1 MTGAARVRRAVP
13 ADVPAMVE
21 VIHTAF
27 AARPALDPPSTQLE
41 ETAASVGRVV
51 DGSGA
56 LVALG
61 PDGSVVGT
69 ILLADHGERLGLHR
83 VSVLP
88 THQGEGI
95 AVAMAQAAEDEAH
108 TRGHSGVELGARVE
122 LPHNVEFWRNLGY
135 AVIDRAGPHLTMARE
150 LPVAIDLATAED
162 TRAAG
167 ARLAG
172 LLRAGDLLILTGD
185 LGAGKTTFTQGLGEG
200 LGVRGQVT
208 SPTFILARTH
218 PSLGDGPGLVHVDA
232 YRLGGIDELDDL
244 DLDTALATSV
254 AVVEWGEQMA
264 EALAEDRLEITLRR
278 RRGSDALVDNDDLDD
293 TDPRE
298 LVVTPVGRRWVGAGL
313 RAVLT
318 GARSHPAEEP
328 GR

>member
-1 MTGAARVRRAVP
+1 MSGTGIRVRRAEP
-13 ADVPAMVE
+13 ADVPGIVE

-27 AARPALDPPSTQLE
+27 AARPVLDPPSTQLQE
-41 ETAASVGRVV
+41 DADSVGRAVA
-51 DGSGA
+51 GAGA
-56 LVALG
+56 LVALA
-61 PDGSVVGT
+61 PDDTIIGT

-88 THQGEGI
+88 SHQGEGA
-95 AVAMAQAAEDEAH
+95 AVAMARAAEAEASA
-108 TRGHSGVELGARVE
+108 RGHVGTELGARVE
-122 LPHNVEFWRNLGY
+122 LPHNVEFWRRLGY

-150 LPVAIDLATAED
+150 LPVVLELATADD

-167 ARLAG
+167 ARLAA
-172 LLRAGDLLILTGD
+172 LLRAGDLVILTGD

-244 DLDTALATSV
+244 DLDTALGTSV
-254 AVVEWGEQMA
+254 AVVEWGEGMA
-264 EALAEDRLEITLRR
+264 EALAADRLEITLRR
-278 RRGSDALVDNDDLDD
+278 RRGSEPVPVAADDDLAD

-298 LVVTPVGRRWVGAGL
+298 LVVTPVGPRWVGAGL
-313 RAVLT
+313 AAAVHDGVVGRAN
-318 GARSHPAEEP
+318 
-328 GR
+328 